1 MNSLIYSFVAF
12 FIFFGLTAKAQNI
25 QNSGFEN
32 WANVQYFEDPD
43 GFTTTNFV
51 SYFADGTANA
61 TKTSDAYSGSYAL
74 TLETID
80 TDEGP
85 IAGAAFIGLLG
96 NGAIIGGIPF
106 TERPD
111 SLTGYVKYNVAGIDT
126 AYVAVLF
133 KKFGAPLGICFVQL
147 TGNQNDY
154 QFISQPINWL
164 IPIISPDT
172 LAIGIISSTLFGIP
186 VPGSTITVD
195 NLQFVG
201 ANTPFPNG
209 DFENWTEFASEEAV
223 EWISSNIF
231 TLPESDISMTK
242 TTDSHE
248 GNYAIRLE
256 NQPTIWDDTLS
267 FITNGTIDENGPTGG
282 MPVDDVPNIL
292 SGYYKYLP
300 VGPDTALAGMVL
312 YHYNEITGNTEILD
326 SSFIKLPPVNQYT
339 YFEVPVDYY
348 SLPEPDTINIAFSAG
363 NLEDSSYVG
372 LGSVL
377 YIDALEITYKP
388 HIVSVNDKLENTKP
402 AVYPNPVNDRLFF
415 EIANL
420 IHQPIEV
427 LIFNSNGKL
436 ITSKETSYASKLSID
451 VKKINSGLYFYI
463 VKAGDISYQGKFIV
477 E

>member
-1 MNSLIYSFVAF
+1 MKSLIYSLTAL
-12 FIFFGLTAKAQNI
+12 ILFFGLNVEGQNI
-25 QNSGFEN
+25 PNSGFEN
-32 WANVQYFEDPD
+32 WSNVQYFEDPD

-51 SYFADGTANA
+51 SYFADGVANA
-61 TKTSDAYSGSYAL
+61 TKTTDSYSGSYAL
-74 TLETID
+74 KLETLD

-147 TGNQNDY
+147 TGNQNGY
-154 QFISQPINWL
+154 QYFSQPINWL

-172 LAIGIISSTLFGIP
+172 LAIGIISSTLFGVP

-209 DFENWTEFASEEAV
+209 DFENWTEFASEEAD
-223 EWISSNIF
+223 EWVSSNIF
-231 TLPESDISMTK
+231 TLPESDLSVTK

-248 GNYAIRLE
+248 GSFAARIE
-256 NQPTIWDDTLS
+256 NQVTVWDDTLS
-267 FITNGTIDENGPTGG
+267 FITNGTIGENGPTGG
-282 MPVDDVPNIL
+282 IAVDDVPDIL
-292 SGYYKYLP
+292 SGYYKYIP
-300 VGPDTALAGMVL
+300 IGQDSALAGMVL
-312 YHYNEITGNTEILD
+312 YHYNTTLGITETLD
-326 SSFIKLPPVNQYT
+326 SSYIKLPPANQYT
-339 YFEVPVDYY
+339 YFEVPVEYY
-348 SLPEPDTINIAFSAG
+348 TLPEPDTINIAFSAG
-363 NLEDSSYVG
+363 NLDDGFVG

-388 HIVSVNDKLENTKP
+388 HIVSVNDNMENTEP
-402 AVYPNPVNDRLFF
+402 AIYPNPVSDRLFF
-415 EIANL
+415 EFANL

-427 LIFNSNGKL
+427 LILNANGKL
-436 ITSKETSYASKLSID
+436 IKSKDTSYAGKLSID
-451 VKKINSGLYFYI
+451 VENMNAGLYFYTI
-463 VKAGDISYQGKFIV
+463 NAGDKSYKGKFIV

>member
-1 MNSLIYSFVAF
+1 MKLLIYSLVAF
-12 FIFFGLTAKAQNI
+12 FIFFGLTVKAQNI

-51 SYFADGTANA
+51 SYFADGVANA
-61 TKTSDAYSGSYAL
+61 TKTTDAYSGSFAL
-74 TLETID
+74 RLETLD

-96 NGAIIGGIPF
+96 NNAIIGGIPY

-147 TGNQNDY
+147 TGSQNDY
-154 QFISQPINWL
+154 QYFSQPINWL

-172 LAIGIISSTLFGIP
+172 VAIGIISSTLFGIP

-201 ANTPFPNG
+201 ANNPFPNG
-209 DFENWTEFASEEAV
+209 DFENWTEFASEEADD
-223 EWISSNIF
+223 WISSNIF
-231 TLPESDISMTK
+231 TLPESDLSMTK

-248 GNYAIRLE
+248 GNFAVRLE
-256 NQPTIWDDTLS
+256 NQPTVWDDTLS
-267 FITNGTIDENGPTGG
+267 FITNGTIGEDGPTGG
-282 MPVDDVPNIL
+282 MAVDDVPDIL
-292 SGYYKYLP
+292 SGYYKYMP
-300 VGPDTALAGMVL
+300 IGQDTALAGMVL
-312 YHYNEITGNTEILD
+312 YHYNASSGVTQILD
-326 SSFIKLPPVNQYT
+326 SSFIKLPPANQYT

-348 SLPEPDTINIAFSAG
+348 SLPEPDTVNIAFSAG
-363 NLEDSSYVG
+363 NLDDGGVVG

-388 HIVSVNDKLENTKP
+388 HIVSVNDNMENTEP
-402 AVYPNPVNDRLFF
+402 VVYPNPVSDHLYVEF
-415 EIANL
+415 ASL

-427 LIFNSNGKL
+427 HIFNSNGEL
-436 ITSKETSYASKLSID
+436 IMSKENPDTNTLCFDVEKLA
-451 VKKINSGLYFYI
+451 SGLYFYSI
-463 VKAGDISYQGKFIV
+463 KTPDKTHKGKLIV